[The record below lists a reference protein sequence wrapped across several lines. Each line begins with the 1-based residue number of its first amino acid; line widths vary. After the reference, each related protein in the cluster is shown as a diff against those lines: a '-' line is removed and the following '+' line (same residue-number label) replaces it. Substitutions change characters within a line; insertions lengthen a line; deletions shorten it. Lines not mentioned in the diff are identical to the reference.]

1 MITPYVIVNKTDL
14 GLIVKRLFKKEQSE
28 MQKYQDLLQVQLQH
42 DLIDKKS
49 MTLKSQIY
57 SDQLEAINAEQNARK
72 KSLINMYKVS

>member
-1 MITPYVIVNKTDL
+1 
-14 GLIVKRLFKKEQSE
+14 